1 MKEAKRLESG
11 PVLSGLSEA
20 SDDLYAWASTR
31 VAKDPHLSLED
42 LLEEMQ
48 LYGAADLAAEAAAL
62 MENIPERP
70 RAGENPRL
78 VVRDTL
84 WVQGEPGQGGFELDG
99 LKWRTW
105 DYMEDIPMD
114 EELTSVL
121 GLVDQVSEKRQCVT
135 KTVAAGILWKRLGRR
150 PTLLEVDME
159 ARALRLEQTRVAL
172 DASGQMGAAEEFVT
186 PVEHELRV
194 YAHDI
199 LQPHHERDFRSFA
212 VYPVEALE
220 DARFVVMRADVRG
233 RLLIEA
239 VIGDSW
245 RPSQWTMFALI
256 WKGHMVLATPP
267 EDMDVDTWLNAE
279 EVVST
284 PILGFSFFWHA
295 RHDQAVSAPGKI
307 SCRHCKPGRKA
318 GETACELRRHSHLA
332 AVATVAGS
340 RDTEEKVT
348 VRGHRED
355 GLVFRELFARK
366 GTLTAEW
373 LRQGGKALEPVEV
386 FSDPHN
392 RRGYRREHDLLQPEV
407 RAAHLQRAK
416 FGGECGLGRSSL
428 YQLL

>member
-1 MKEAKRLESG
+1 
-11 PVLSGLSEA
+11 
-20 SDDLYAWASTR
+20 
-31 VAKDPHLSLED
+31 
-42 LLEEMQ
+42 
-48 LYGAADLAAEAAAL
+48 
-62 MENIPERP
+62 
-70 RAGENPRL
+70 
-78 VVRDTL
+78 
-84 WVQGEPGQGGFELDG
+84 
-99 LKWRTW
+99 
-105 DYMEDIPMD
+105 
-114 EELTSVL
+114 
-121 GLVDQVSEKRQCVT
+121 
-135 KTVAAGILWKRLGRR
+135 
-150 PTLLEVDME
+150 
-159 ARALRLEQTRVAL
+159 
-172 DASGQMGAAEEFVT
+172 
-186 PVEHELRV
+186 
-194 YAHDI
+194 
-199 LQPHHERDFRSFA
+199 
-212 VYPVEALE
+212 
-220 DARFVVMRADVRG
+220 
-233 RLLIEA
+233 
-239 VIGDSW
+239 
-245 RPSQWTMFALI
+245 MFALI

-355 GLVFRELFARK
+355 GLVFRELFAGK